1 MEVYAMEDYPTRLA
15 DASEENDVHKKDGV
29 KLALGHETAALVTSD
44 GEVYAWGG
52 KTWLEP
58 HRMTALSG
66 KYVQEIA
73 CGNKFYA
80 AVAENGELYTWSRS
94 GIMGRS
100 PALGHNSKKAVA
112 QPTLVEDLAGGAVSR
127 VSCGKSHM
135 MALLE

>member
-29 KLALGHETAALVTSD
+29 KLALGHETAALVASD
-44 GEVYAWGG
+44 GRSTLGVARHGWN
-52 KTWLEP
+52 

-66 KYVQEIA
+66 KYVQRLPA
-73 CGNKFYA
+73 ATSSA

-127 VSCGKSHM
+127 VSCGNRT
-135 MALLE
+135 